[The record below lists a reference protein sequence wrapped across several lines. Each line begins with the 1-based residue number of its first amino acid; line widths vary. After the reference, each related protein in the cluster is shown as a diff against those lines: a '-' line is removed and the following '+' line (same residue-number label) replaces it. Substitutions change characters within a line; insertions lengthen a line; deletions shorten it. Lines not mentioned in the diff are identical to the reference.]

1 MEEYRLNYNDL
12 RNVVAES
19 IQKFLK
25 ESEESFSVADYFDVK
40 SLTREKVLYMAT
52 DIRAYLFRHPYD

>member
-19 IQKFLK
+19 IQNFLK
-25 ESEESFSVADYFDVK
+25 ESEESFSVNY
-40 SLTREKVLYMAT
+40 R
-52 DIRAYLFRHPYD
+52 